1 MNKSVKVRKLGIRI
15 KLVMAV
21 AILVLI
27 ECITLSFVLYNN
39 MKSNLMA
46 AAIDQT
52 EMAADLAA
60 DRIDGTMAGTLRDN
74 DLESENY
81 KTIQETLVAMRTK
94 CGMAYLYVLY
104 AEDGVV
110 YYGADADDKEELFA
124 GTEFE
129 DSFEEL
135 KPAFEGEYYVQDYID
150 SSEYGDLITAYVPLK
165 DADGNVTTILGCD
178 YDASAIKER
187 LDAAFTLTI
196 IITIVCFA
204 VTVVLVF
211 ILISGIVRNI
221 SKVNE
226 KVSLIAENND
236 LSQEINIKS
245 GDEIE
250 LIADNINSMLEAMR
264 LIMNTVMQKAVTLDE
279 SSATVSKEVNAA
291 KDSIMNVSATM
302 EEMTSGMQETTE
314 AIVKINRYVDNSW
327 QNTEDIMK
335 EAETA
340 AKMTSSS
347 KDKADD
353 ICKEAVETTTLVKE
367 KARALSDVL
376 NARIEESRAVDQ
388 ISTLTQDIIR
398 ITAQTNLLS
407 LNASIEAARAGEAG
421 RGFAIVADEI
431 GKLATDSATAAE
443 KISDVTQQVIEAVE
457 ALAQAA
463 GEMLEYL
470 EKTTLV
476 GYDKLVATGTDYQTD
491 IQGIYEMV
499 NRLRN
504 YSEASLENMRNTKT
518 AIDSVTVAVSE
529 SAKGVSDVTE
539 VMQELM
545 LGVDSVA
552 DTVNEN
558 EQIADL
564 LDKEVNRFIL

>member
-1 MNKSVKVRKLGIRI
+1 MKKAAKVRKLGIRI
-15 KLVMAV
+15 KLVLVV

-39 MKSNLMA
+39 MKSNMMA

-60 DRIDGTMAGTLRDN
+60 DRIDGTMAGTLKEN

-81 KTIQETLVAMRTK
+81 KTIQETLVEMRIK

-110 YYGADADDKEELFA
+110 YYGADADDQEELFA
-124 GTEFE
+124 GSEFE

-178 YDASAIKER
+178 YDASDIQER

-196 IITIVCFA
+196 IVTIVCFT

-279 SSATVSKEVNAA
+279 SSAAVSKEVNAA
-291 KDSIMNVSATM
+291 KDGIMNVSATM

-314 AIVKINRYVDNSW
+314 AILKINRYVDNSW

-335 EAETA
+335 EAEIA

-347 KDKADD
+347 KDKADS
-353 ICKEAVETTTLVKE
+353 ICNEAVETATLVKE
-367 KARALSDVL
+367 KAQALSDVL

-457 ALAQAA
+457 ALAKAA

-499 NRLRN
+499 NRLRH
-504 YSEASLENMRNTKT
+504 YSETSLENMRNTKT
-518 AIDSVTVAVSE
+518 AIDSVTVAVNE

-545 LGVDSVA
+545 LGVDSVT
-552 DTVNEN
+552 DTAKEN

-564 LDKEVNRFIL
+564 LDKEVNKFIL

>member
-39 MKSNLMA
+39 MKSNMMA

-178 YDASAIKER
+178 YDASTIKER

-196 IITIVCFA
+196 IITIVCFI

-314 AIVKINRYVDNSW
+314 AIVKINRYVDNSR

>member
-39 MKSNLMA
+39 MKSNMMA

-60 DRIDGTMAGTLRDN
+60 DRIDATMAGTLRDN

-178 YDASAIKER
+178 YDASTIKER

-196 IITIVCFA
+196 IITIVCFT

-552 DTVNEN
+552 DTANEN

>member
-367 KARALSDVL
+367 KARALSDAL

-499 NRLRN
+499 NRLHN
-504 YSEASLENMRNTKT
+504 YSEESLENMRNTKT

-552 DTVNEN
+552 DTANEN

>member
-39 MKSNLMA
+39 MKSNMMA

-60 DRIDGTMAGTLRDN
+60 DRIDATMAGTLRDN

-165 DADGNVTTILGCD
+165 DAGGNVTTILGCD

-443 KISDVTQQVIEAVE
+443 KISDVTQQVIDAVE

-545 LGVDSVA
+545 LVVDSVA
-552 DTVNEN
+552 DTANEN